1 MKSSH
6 VCFGVLAI
14 LGVSFLISGTQAKA
28 SPAGWIQIEKI
39 AYNFQDIVRVELQ
52 GVVTESTDPAHK
64 GKLMPFTQ
72 SLHFSGGFSRPLQK
86 AFPAIPDVRVWALE
100 APCGE
105 VHEIT
110 LNPHRESGNRASQK
124 LQSKMSPF
132 SITLTGV
139 RAETKGTPVSEMV
152 FCKKFEAT
160 GQTPSAR

>member
-52 GVVTESTDPAHK
+52 GVVT
-64 GKLMPFTQ
+64 
-72 SLHFSGGFSRPLQK
+72 
-86 AFPAIPDVRVWALE
+86 FPAIPDVRVWALE